1 MFLQIVLHSLNCTL
15 LGPVTINN
23 GNRTDWSPK
32 KGGVRFVNHEYDYR
46 LIGRH
51 SVLGVESFLPLATR
65 LQRFRQSSDFASL
78 RDRKVKKQNIAN
90 LSFAEIENNAHQGPT
105 SYNMSVDAA

>member
-1 MFLQIVLHSLNCTL
+1 MLLQIVLYSLNCTL

-51 SVLGVESFLPLATR
+51 SVLRVESFLPLATR
-65 LQRFRQSSDFASL
+65 LQRFRQSSRPKS
-78 RDRKVKKQNIAN
+78 KKKTQNIAN
-90 LSFAEIENNAHQGPT
+90 LSFAEIESNAHQGPT